1 MTDPSPTRRERP
13 AGKGKAPTARAVAL
27 DVLAAVLDQRR
38 PLEETLAAHP
48 GFAGLESRDRGFA
61 RLLLATTLRRLGQI
75 DALIKHC
82 LARPLPRAGQMA
94 QHLLR
99 LGVAQLL
106 FLGTPPHAAVSA
118 SVDLADQ
125 HQLTAHKKLIN
136 AVLRRLSQEGGALRD
151 AQDAARLN
159 TPTWLWQS
167 WSTAYGEAATRAMAD
182 QHLTEPPLDI
192 ALKPGLD
199 AAQWAERLAATPLAD
214 GILRRPA
221 TAGGLVAELP
231 GFDAGQWWVQD
242 AAAGVPARLLI
253 DALGEA
259 QGKSVIDLCA
269 APGGKTAQ
277 LAAAGLS
284 VTAIEASAM
293 RLARLRENLARLGL
307 AAETVQADATEWRP
321 AAPVDAVLL
330 DAPCSATGTIRRHP
344 DIAWTKRA
352 ADTPKLAS
360 LQDRL
365 LANALAMVK
374 PGGILVYAV
383 CSLQPEE
390 GPARIA
396 ALLKGGAAFRR
407 KPITASEGFGL
418 AAQITP
424 DGDWRS
430 LPCHMAEAGGMDG
443 FYVARLQRHS

>member
-1 MTDPSPTRRERP
+1 MTDPSPTGRAPRRDRP

-167 WSTAYGEAATRAMAD
+167 WRAAYGEAATRAMAD
-182 QHLTEPPLDI
+182 QHLT
-192 ALKPGLD
+192 
-199 AAQWAERLAATPLAD
+199 
-214 GILRRPA
+214 
-221 TAGGLVAELP
+221 
-231 GFDAGQWWVQD
+231 
-242 AAAGVPARLLI
+242 
-253 DALGEA
+253 
-259 QGKSVIDLCA
+259 
-269 APGGKTAQ
+269 
-277 LAAAGLS
+277 
-284 VTAIEASAM
+284 
-293 RLARLRENLARLGL
+293 
-307 AAETVQADATEWRP
+307 
-321 AAPVDAVLL
+321 
-330 DAPCSATGTIRRHP
+330 
-344 DIAWTKRA
+344 
-352 ADTPKLAS
+352 
-360 LQDRL
+360 
-365 LANALAMVK
+365 
-374 PGGILVYAV
+374 
-383 CSLQPEE
+383 
-390 GPARIA
+390 
-396 ALLKGGAAFRR
+396 
-407 KPITASEGFGL
+407 
-418 AAQITP
+418 
-424 DGDWRS
+424 
-430 LPCHMAEAGGMDG
+430 
-443 FYVARLQRHS
+443 